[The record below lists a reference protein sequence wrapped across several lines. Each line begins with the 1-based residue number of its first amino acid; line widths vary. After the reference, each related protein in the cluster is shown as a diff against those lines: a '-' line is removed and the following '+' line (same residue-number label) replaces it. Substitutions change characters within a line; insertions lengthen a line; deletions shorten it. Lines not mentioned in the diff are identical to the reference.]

1 MFRGGVPLSLL
12 QKGNKSQ
19 RLLSQEVNR
28 VTCGDAVSPG
38 LAEGLQVR
46 SCDSN
51 GVHTTDIPPGFA
63 AL

>member
-1 MFRGGVPLSLL
+1 MFWGGVPPSLL
-12 QKGNKSQ
+12 PKGNKSQ

-28 VTCGDAVSPG
+28 VTCGDTVSPG

-46 SCDSN
+46 SCNSN
-51 GVHTTDIPPGFA
+51 GIHAADIPLGFA